1 MMDEITVRFL
11 GVSALGGGSK
21 RYQVPVSGSM
31 SVRGLLRLVSETHG
45 LDVSPEQLE
54 EQHLILVQGRSIA
67 DLEHW
72 DTVVRAGDR
81 VSVVPLVGG
90 G

>member
-11 GVSALGGGSK
+11 GVSVLGGGSK

-31 SVRGLLRLVSETHG
+31 SVRGLLLLVSETHG
-45 LDVSPEQLE
+45 VAVSPEKLE